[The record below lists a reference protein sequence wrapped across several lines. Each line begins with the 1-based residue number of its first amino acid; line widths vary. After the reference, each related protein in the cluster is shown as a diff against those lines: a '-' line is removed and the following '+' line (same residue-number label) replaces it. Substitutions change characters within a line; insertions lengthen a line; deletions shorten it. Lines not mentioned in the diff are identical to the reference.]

1 MKNKSTAIDI
11 RNYNRNIIYNLLFQE
26 DDLSQKEIAE
36 KLNLSLPTVIQNL
49 NDLREQ
55 NLILELGHYQSTG
68 GRKAKRIALNAMAR
82 VALGLDITKN
92 HISLVLLNLTG
103 EILECKHIRLIY
115 RDSSDSYE
123 TIATL
128 IKQILMLHNIE
139 KEQILG
145 MGVSLPAIIASDH
158 KTITYSKVITGLPE
172 GALFYEHISSYFSFP
187 ILLENDASSGGFAEL
202 WFRPSTANIFYL
214 LVSNSIGGAIYFNNT
229 AYTGEHNRSAEIG
242 HTTLIPDGLKCY
254 CGRSGCV
261 DVYCSASLL
270 SEFSEDGTLEGF
282 FNELK
287 MKNPVFIKYWEQ
299 YLDYI
304 AMTIS
309 NIRLLF
315 DCDIIIGG
323 YVGNYIEPYILD
335 VRKHVMDREI
345 FSENADFVLPCK
357 LHTESSAVGAAL
369 IYIDQ
374 FKKSI

>member
-115 RDSSDSYE
+115 RDSSDFYE

-187 ILLENDASSGGFAEL
+187 ILLEMMLPAVALQNYGFAL
-202 WFRPSTANIFYL
+202 LQRIF
-214 LVSNSIGGAIYFNNT
+214 
-229 AYTGEHNRSAEIG
+229 
-242 HTTLIPDGLKCY
+242 
-254 CGRSGCV
+254 
-261 DVYCSASLL
+261 
-270 SEFSEDGTLEGF
+270 
-282 FNELK
+282 
-287 MKNPVFIKYWEQ
+287 FI
-299 YLDYI
+299 
-304 AMTIS
+304 
-309 NIRLLF
+309 F
-315 DCDIIIGG
+315 
-323 YVGNYIEPYILD
+323 
-335 VRKHVMDREI
+335 
-345 FSENADFVLPCK
+345 
-357 LHTESSAVGAAL
+357 
-369 IYIDQ
+369 
-374 FKKSI
+374 